1 MAIKDLIPWRKRR
14 REVSEK
20 LPSRSEVRD
29 IFEDA
34 VEDFFESW
42 GLEPRW
48 QSEVAI
54 SPALDVAETDSEY
67 KITAE
72 LPGMS
77 RDDIDVTLEQG
88 RLTISGTK
96 EEEQKEEKENYVR
109 TERSYG
115 SFTRTVPLPA
125 TVDEENIEA
134 NFKDGVLSLRLPK
147 TEEAR
152 GRKVPIQGE

>member
-20 LPSRSEVRD
+20 LPNRSEVRD

-54 SPALDVAETDSEY
+54 SPALDVSETDTEY
-67 KITAE
+67 KVTAE

-77 RDDIDVTLEQG
+77 RDDIDVTLDQG

-152 GRKVPIQGE
+152 GRKVKIQGE